1 MENVKYILYNIYM
14 INNILGFTIISVMTG
29 LITGIIGAGPEVLI
43 VPLLAMFNIL
53 GSTKERIGTSLFMLL
68 PPIGIFAA
76 IKFYKKGYV
85 NIQAALYMS
94 LLFAISAGISAQYSV
109 HLNENMLRKIFALF
123 TVSIGVYYF
132 FKKEELNK

>member
-1 MENVKYILYNIYM
+1 ML
-14 INNILGFTIISVMTG
+14 NNILGFTIISVMTG
-29 LITGIIGAGPEVLI
+29 LITGVIGAGPEVLI

-68 PPIGIFAA
+68 PPIGLFAA

-85 NIQAALYMS
+85 NVHAALYMS

-123 TVSIGVYYF
+123 TISIGIYYF
-132 FKKEELNK
+132 FKKVELNK

>member
-29 LITGIIGAGPEVLI
+29 LITGVIGAGPEVLI

-68 PPIGIFAA
+68 PPIGLFAA

-85 NIQAALYMS
+85 NVQAALYMS
-94 LLFAISAGISAQYSV
+94 LLFAVSAGISAQYSV

>member
-14 INNILGFTIISVMTG
+14 LNNILGFTIISVITG
-29 LITGIIGAGPEVLI
+29 LITGVIGAGPEVLI

-53 GSTKERIGTSLFMLL
+53 GTTKERIGTSLFMLL
-68 PPIGIFAA
+68 PPIGLFAA

-85 NIQAALYMS
+85 NVQAALYMS

-109 HLNENMLRKIFALF
+109 HLNENILRKIFALF

-132 FKKEELNK
+132 FKKEELTK

>member
-29 LITGIIGAGPEVLI
+29 LITGVIGAGPEVLI

-68 PPIGIFAA
+68 PPIGLFAA

-85 NIQAALYMS
+85 NVHAALYMS

-132 FKKEELNK
+132 FKKKN

>member
-1 MENVKYILYNIYM
+1 MNYIAL
-14 INNILGFTIISVMTG
+14 TIISVLTG
-29 LITGIIGAGPEVLI
+29 LATGVIGAGPEVLI
-43 VPLLAMFNIL
+43 IPLLGIFNIL
-53 GSTKERIGTSLFMLL
+53 QSTKHRIGTSLFMLL
-68 PPIGIFAA
+68 PPIGLFAA

-85 NIQAALYMS
+85 DVHAALYMS